1 MGSRSPVMGGATCAV
16 GCVWVGFAQRGKQ
29 ALSNSICVD
38 VNRTFLGDLMNRKLD
53 LFPGAT
59 PMYTISSDLGAI
71 LLAHTSSGRCT
82 YVVHP
87 KTHRC
92 AMSG

>member
-16 GCVWVGFAQRGKQ
+16 GCVQVGFAQREKQ
-29 ALSNSICVD
+29 ASLNSACAD
-38 VNRTFLGDLMNRKLD
+38 VNKTLLGDLMNRKFD
-53 LFPGAT
+53 SFPGAT
-59 PMYTISSDLGAI
+59 PIYTISSDLGAI
-71 LLAHTSSGRCT
+71 LLARTSSGRCM
-82 YVVHP
+82 YAVHP